1 MDELILREFNELNGK
16 YIPRLLNTSV
26 KILEKTLA
34 DQNVQSRI
42 FIGESQS
49 ILIT

>member
-1 MDELILREFNELNGK
+1 MDELILREFNELNWK
-16 YIPRLLNTSV
+16 YISRLLNTSV
-26 KILEKTLA
+26 KILEKTLT
-34 DQNVQSRI
+34 DQNVQGRI